1 MWVFLL
7 PTKTA
12 TGTEPPRTQMS
23 PINANRPA
31 KSQSRLQLPVS
42 VDMLAVGI
50 ALALAALIRF
60 GVIHQINF

>member
-1 MWVFLL
+1 
-7 PTKTA
+7 
-12 TGTEPPRTQMS
+12 MS